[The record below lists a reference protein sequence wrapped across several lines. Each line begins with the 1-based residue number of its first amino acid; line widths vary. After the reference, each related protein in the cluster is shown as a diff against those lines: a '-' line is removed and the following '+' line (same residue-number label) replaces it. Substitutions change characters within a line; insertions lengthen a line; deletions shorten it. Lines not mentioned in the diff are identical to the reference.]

1 MRLAD
6 WPFQASIFVGGASRP
21 LGPGAIVAAQPGCLV
36 EVLAKGERR
45 MGVRILQDQ
54 LVHADACLRE
64 VHRDGFPPVMHQ
76 SHCYAVLQLLEE
88 PARVQYVPLN
98 GMHDLP
104 AVLLSHACRAW
115 RPYRLVWPRSEV
127 LDYWVR
133 GRNVCR
139 VSGAFP
145 VQLGSRVPVIVDGR
159 RVGLPLRMYASLTGR
174 MALHEFLD
182 AIELH
187 YDSLGPL
194 EVEGSV
200 TFDPGTTAITV
211 QSGDIVV
218 LSYRLQP
225 LSDAQQALPTGG
237 GHLPDTSD
245 APGRGEPRHTDPA
258 QRERLPRVRPGGQAG
273 ASFSGGAS
281 GGRSVKFVKQMATY
295 RCLDASAAKARVA
308 QSVRLASLLG
318 LQVQLVET
326 ALQGAPLVLEGPET
340 HVPPAAPA
348 NDVVGVFPHAHTGD
362 DALGRDV
369 DSSPSPDLKRVQVCV
384 LRFQQSPTF
393 SFLWMQQGESLPS
406 VMRRGQILLN
416 QSR

>member
-1 MRLAD
+1 M
-6 WPFQASIFVGGASRP
+6 
-21 LGPGAIVAAQPGCLV
+21 
-36 EVLAKGERR
+36 
-45 MGVRILQDQ
+45 
-54 LVHADACLRE
+54 
-64 VHRDGFPPVMHQ
+64 
-76 SHCYAVLQLLEE
+76 
-88 PARVQYVPLN
+88 
-98 GMHDLP
+98 
-104 AVLLSHACRAW
+104 
-115 RPYRLVWPRSEV
+115 
-127 LDYWVR
+127 
-133 GRNVCR
+133 CR

-159 RVGLPLRMYASLTGR
+159 RVGLPLRMYASPTGR

-182 AIELH
+182 AIGLLD
-187 YDSLGPL
+187 DSLGPL
-194 EVEGSV
+194 EVGGSV
-200 TFDPGTTAITV
+200 TFDPSTTAITV
-211 QSGDIVV
+211 QSGDIAV

-245 APGRGEPRHTDPA
+245 GPGRGEPRHNDPA
-258 QRERLPRVRPGGQAG
+258 QRERSPRVRTGGQAS
-273 ASFSGGAS
+273 ASSSGGAS

-295 RCLDASAAKARVA
+295 RCLDAPAAKARIA

-340 HVPPAAPA
+340 HVPPTAPA

-384 LRFQQSPTF
+384 LRFQQTPTS

-416 QSR
+416 PDDSNFELRPVSPQPAGEILVLVCYPV